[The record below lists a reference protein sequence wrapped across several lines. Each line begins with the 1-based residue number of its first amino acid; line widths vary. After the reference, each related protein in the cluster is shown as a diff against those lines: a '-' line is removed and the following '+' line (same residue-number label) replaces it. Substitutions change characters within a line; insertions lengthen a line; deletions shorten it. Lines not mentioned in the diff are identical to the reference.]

1 MIQRLITLAPMT
13 ALLIFGATGNAFAG
27 GRSEPWQMGFQPAGS
42 PVMERITE
50 FHNLVLVIEVS
61 IVALVLGLMCYIIVR
76 FNAKA
81 NPVPSKTTHNTLLE
95 VVWTV
100 VPLLILIVVAVPS
113 LKLLYYSDRVENTE
127 MTLKVTGNQWFWS
140 YTYPDHG
147 GFEFDSV
154 IVPDDELKAG
164 QPRLLTVDN
173 EVVLPA
179 ETNIR
184 LLFTSADVI
193 HNWGVP
199 SLGLK
204 LDTVA
209 GRISET
215 WVRINKKGNYY
226 GMCSELCGVNHGFM
240 PIHIKAVSKADFAQ
254 WVETANKEFARS
266 GGPAPVRVAE
276 TGARERDD

>member
-215 WVRINKKGNYY
+215 WVRINKQGNYY

-240 PIHIKAVSKADFAQ
+240 PIHIKAVSKADFEA
-254 WVETANKEFARS
+254 WTKMAKEKFATKDRTVLDS
-266 GGPAPVRVAE
+266 PDRTKEVLPLA
-276 TGARERDD
+276 

>member
-1 MIQRLITLAPMT
+1 M
-13 ALLIFGATGNAFAG
+13 
-27 GRSEPWQMGFQPAGS
+27 
-42 PVMERITE
+42 
-50 FHNLVLVIEVS
+50 
-61 IVALVLGLMCYIIVR
+61 
-76 FNAKA
+76 
-81 NPVPSKTTHNTLLE
+81 
-95 VVWTV
+95 
-100 VPLLILIVVAVPS
+100 
-113 LKLLYYSDRVENTE
+113 
-127 MTLKVTGNQWFWS
+127 
-140 YTYPDHG
+140 
-147 GFEFDSV
+147 
-154 IVPDDELKAG
+154 
-164 QPRLLTVDN
+164 TVDN

-254 WVETANKEFARS
+254 WVETAKKEFART
-266 GGPAPVRVAE
+266 GGPAPVRVAKA
-276 TGARERDD
+276 GARDRDD

>member
-1 MIQRLITLAPMT
+1 MVAQSQRQASTLE
-13 ALLIFGATGNAFAG
+13 LKLDGSSRAG
-27 GRSEPWQMGFQPAGS
+27 GKKMISRSKAEPVYLPLARAGNNFFIGY
-42 PVMERITE
+42 R
-50 FHNLVLVIEVS
+50 
-61 IVALVLGLMCYIIVR
+61 
-76 FNAKA
+76 
-81 NPVPSKTTHNTLLE
+81 NP
-95 VVWTV
+95 
-100 VPLLILIVVAVPS
+100 
-113 LKLLYYSDRVENTE
+113 
-127 MTLKVTGNQWFWS
+127 VTGNQWFWS

-254 WVETANKEFARS
+254 WVETANKEFART

-276 TGARERDD
+276 IRARERDD

>member
-215 WVRINKKGNYY
+215 WVRINKQGNYY

-254 WVETANKEFARS
+254 WVETAKKEFART

-276 TGARERDD
+276 TRARERDD